1 MGANTDPQSM
11 QAAVDQ
17 LDAAKK
23 SRQERKGANQRREAQ
38 PSSQGPKTFDALI
51 AGLQAATRNR
61 KEQQAAERRP
71 LSEPTRVDAPP
82 PRDDYFSPDRFAAMG
97 GDLNALAQMQDKVKG
112 GWRPDAP
119 SPTPARNDYFDRD
132 RFAAMG
138 GDLNALAEVEGKMN
152 TERPNAPSPTPA
164 KNDYFDSNRFNEL
177 IAGLE
182 ASKRKNDEER
192 ATLPY
197 FPGKPPEKPMPGKRP
212 VEEHP
217 WGRED
222 DPNYGRKKSIWHHK
236 KRAAE
241 RREHELRRAL
251 KRRRGGIDFGP
262 GRGSRINRNVPR
274 PEMETGFN
282 TSTGFNAGLPGGDF
296 INPEEATRGRE
307 YLDFMKRLMRQKQ
320 GQFDR

>member
-23 SRQERKGANQRREAQ
+23 SRQERRGANQRREAQ
-38 PSSQGPKTFDALI
+38 PSSQGPKTFDTLI
-51 AGLQAATRNR
+51 SGLQAAARNR
-61 KEQQAAERRP
+61 KEQQAAERKP
-71 LSEPTRVDAPP
+71 FKAGEPTSVGAPF
-82 PRDDYFSPDRFAAMG
+82 PRHDYFH
-97 GDLNALAQMQDKVKG
+97 L
-112 GWRPDAP
+112 
-119 SPTPARNDYFDRD
+119 D

-164 KNDYFDSNRFNEL
+164 RNDYFDSNRFNEL
-177 IAGLE
+177 IADLE
-182 ASKRKNDEER
+182 ASKRRNDEER

-197 FPGKPPEKPMPGKRP
+197 FPGKPPEKPIPGRPIGDDQFPPKKPPFFEGPLPGPEKPIPGRPNRPSRRP

-222 DPNYGRKKSIWHHK
+222 DPNYGRKKSIWHQK
-236 KRAAE
+236 KRALE
-241 RREHELRRAL
+241 RKEQEFRRAL

-262 GRGSRINRNVPR
+262 GRGSRIDRNVPR

-296 INPEEATRGRE
+296 INPEEAVRGRE
-307 YLDFMKRLMRQKQ
+307 YLDFMKRIMRQKQ